1 VFAIELGRWRYVL
14 ERSYD
19 SDAFVIDSVDPQELA
34 TKEQPVAR
42 SHLRARDSQAIDH
55 GPFLA
60 WISGGR
66 DRPVVIGD
74 LG

>member
-1 VFAIELGRWRYVL
+1 MPASNRLDLSQFSSL
-14 ERSYD
+14 D
-19 SDAFVIDSVDPQELA
+19 DA
-34 TKEQPVAR
+34 
-42 SHLRARDSQAIDH
+42 
-55 GPFLA
+55 LA

>member
-1 VFAIELGRWRYVL
+1 MSTGMTGSEQL
-14 ERSYD
+14 EAAPHIAER
-19 SDAFVIDSVDPQELA
+19 
-34 TKEQPVAR
+34 
-42 SHLRARDSQAIDH
+42 HLRADAQRNRERILGSARTLLARD
-55 GPFLA
+55 GLA